1 MAGLFDHKYP
11 TTNLH
16 ELDLSWIIMKVKDL
30 EIILD
35 SWKSTIEELEEGL
48 KELEGFDERISA
60 LEALTANLDEVYKII
75 EALSID
81 DAKIWDELK
90 ALKQKI
96 IDVEAALYSEVDL
109 LMVYVNNKVTAEKT
123 ARINADFE
131 LDVMIRSL
139 AATIFDQIDYINY
152 RLDQIIPE
160 KVYNRVAGVKLLLN
174 DNNFNIYED
183 LRDFGISNA
192 TLSEYGI
199 DNDHIAALHLNNRDY
214 AINAYKRLKL
224 HYVFS
229 PVTGV
234 RVSHANALSQI
245 IALFAAGA
253 DNDTLYTQM
262 ATDLATN
269 EDLGNY
275 YSSNLE
281 RFAATV

>member
-1 MAGLFDHKYP
+1 MTGLFDHKYP
-11 TTNLH
+11 ITNLH

-75 EALSID
+75 EALSTD

-90 ALKQKI
+90 TLRQKI
-96 IDVEAALYSEVDL
+96 IDVETALYSEVDL
-109 LMVYVNNKVTAEKT
+109 LMIYVNNKVTAEKT

-160 KVYNRVAGVKLLLN
+160 KVFNRVAGVKLLLN
-174 DNNFNIYED
+174 DNNFNVYED

-199 DNDHIAALHLNNRDY
+199 DNDHVAALHHNNRDY
-214 AINAYKRLKL
+214 AINAFKRFKL

-234 RVSHANALSQI
+234 RVSHANALSQLV
-245 IALFAAGA
+245 ALFAAGV

-262 ATDLATN
+262 ATDSATN

-275 YSSNLE
+275 YDSNLE
-281 RFAATV
+281 RYAATV

>member
-1 MAGLFDHKYP
+1 MTGLFDHKYP
-11 TTNLH
+11 ITNLH

-75 EALSID
+75 EALSTD

-90 ALKQKI
+90 TLRQKI
-96 IDVEAALYSEVDL
+96 IDVETALYSEVDL
-109 LMVYVNNKVTAEKT
+109 LMIYVNNKVTAEKT

-160 KVYNRVAGVKLLLN
+160 KVFNRVAGVKLLLN
-174 DNNFNIYED
+174 DNNFNVYED

-199 DNDHIAALHLNNRDY
+199 DNDHVATLHHNNRDY
-214 AINAYKRLKL
+214 AINAFKRFKL

-245 IALFAAGA
+245 VALFAAGA
-253 DNDTLYTQM
+253 DNDTLYIRM

>member
-16 ELDLSWIIMKVKDL
+16 ELDLSWVIMKVKDL
-30 EIILD
+30 ENILE
-35 SWKSTIEELEEGL
+35 SWKDIIDELKAGL
-48 KELEGFDERISA
+48 EQLQGFDDRIRA
-60 LEALTANLDEVYKII
+60 LEDITAGLDDAYAAIDNLTADN
-75 EALSID
+75 
-81 DAKIWDELK
+81 AKIWDELK
-90 ALKQKI
+90 ALRVKI
-96 IDVEAALYSEVDL
+96 IDVETALYNEVDL
-109 LMVYVNNKVTAEKT
+109 LMVYVDNKVTAEKT

-139 AATIFDQIDYINY
+139 ASTIFDQIDYINY

-160 KVYNRVAGVKLLLN
+160 KVFNRVAGVKLLLN

-199 DNDHIAALHLNNRDY
+199 DNDHVASLHLNNRDF
-214 AINAYKRLKL
+214 AINAFKRFKL

-245 IALFAAGA
+245 VALFAAGA
-253 DNDTLYTQM
+253 DNDTLFAQM
-262 ATDLATN
+262 ATDSATN

-275 YSSNLE
+275 YDSNLQ
-281 RFAATV
+281 RYAATV

>member
-30 EIILD
+30 ENILD
-35 SWKSTIEELEEGL
+35 SWKSIIDELEAGL
-48 KELEGFDERISA
+48 KELEGFDERISN

-75 EALSID
+75 EALSAD
-81 DAKIWDELK
+81 DVKIWDELK
-90 ALKQKI
+90 TLKEKI
-96 IDVEAALYSEVDL
+96 IDVETALYNEVDL
-109 LMVYVNNKVTAEKT
+109 LRVYVDNKIRAEKT

-131 LDVMIRSL
+131 LDVMIHSL
-139 AATIFDQIDYINY
+139 ASTIFDQIDYINY

-160 KVYNRVAGVKLLLN
+160 KVFNRVAGVKLLLN

-199 DNDHIAALHLNNRDY
+199 DNDHVAALHHNNRDY
-214 AINAYKRLKL
+214 AINAFKRFKL

-234 RVSHANALSQI
+234 KVSHANALSQI
-245 IALFAAGA
+245 VALFAAGV
-253 DNDTLYTQM
+253 DNNTLYTRM
-262 ATDLATN
+262 ATNSATN

-275 YSSNLE
+275 YDSNLE
-281 RFAATV
+281 RYAVTV

>member
-16 ELDLSWIIMKVKDL
+16 ELDLSWVIMKVKDL
-30 EIILD
+30 EIILE
-35 SWKSTIEELEEGL
+35 SWKDIIDELKAGL
-48 KELEGFDERISA
+48 EQLEGFDERISA
-60 LEALTANLDEVYKII
+60 LEALTANLDEVY
-75 EALSID
+75 AAID
-81 DAKIWDELK
+81 NLTADNAKIWDELK
-90 ALKQKI
+90 ALRQKI
-96 IDVEAALYSEVDL
+96 IDVETALYNEVDL
-109 LMVYVNNKVTAEKT
+109 LRVYVDNKIKAEKT

-139 AATIFDQIDYINY
+139 ASTLFDQIDYINY

-160 KVYNRVAGVKLLLN
+160 KVFNRVAGVKLLLN
-174 DNNFNIYED
+174 DNNFNVYED

-199 DNDHIAALHLNNRDY
+199 DNDHVASLHLNNRDF
-214 AINAYKRLKL
+214 AINAFKRFKL

-253 DNDTLYTQM
+253 DNDTLYAQM
-262 ATDLATN
+262 ATDSATN

-275 YSSNLE
+275 YVSNLK
-281 RFAATV
+281 RYAVTV

>member
-16 ELDLSWIIMKVKDL
+16 ELDLSWVIMKVKDL

-35 SWKSTIEELEEGL
+35 SWKDIIDELKAGL
-48 KELEGFDERISA
+48 EQLEGFDERISA
-60 LEALTANLDEVYKII
+60 LEALTANLDEVY
-75 EALSID
+75 AAID
-81 DAKIWDELK
+81 NLTADNAKIWDDLK
-90 ALKQKI
+90 ALRQKI
-96 IDVEAALYSEVDL
+96 IDVETALYNEVDL
-109 LMVYVNNKVTAEKT
+109 LRVYVDNKIRAEKT

-131 LDVMIRSL
+131 LDVMIHSL
-139 AATIFDQIDYINY
+139 ASTIFNQIDYINY

-160 KVYNRVAGVKLLLN
+160 KVFNRVAGVKLLLN

-199 DNDHIAALHLNNRDY
+199 DNDHVATLHLNNRDF
-214 AINAYKRLKL
+214 AINAFKRFKL

-253 DNDTLYTQM
+253 DNDTLFAQM
-262 ATDLATN
+262 ATDSATN

-275 YSSNLE
+275 YDSNLE
-281 RFAATV
+281 RYAVTV

>member
-16 ELDLSWIIMKVKDL
+16 ELDLSWVIMKVKDL

-35 SWKSTIEELEEGL
+35 SWKTIIDELEEGL
-48 KELEGFDERISA
+48 KELEGFDERITN

-75 EALSID
+75 EALSTD

-96 IDVEAALYSEVDL
+96 IDVETALYNEIDL

-131 LDVMIRSL
+131 LDVMIHSL

-199 DNDHIAALHLNNRDY
+199 DNDHVAALHHNNRDY
-214 AINAYKRLKL
+214 AINAFKRFKL

-245 IALFAAGA
+245 VALFAAGV

-262 ATDLATN
+262 ATDSATN

-275 YSSNLE
+275 YDSNLE
-281 RFAATV
+281 RYAVTV

>member
-11 TTNLH
+11 TTNFH

-35 SWKSTIEELEEGL
+35 SWKSIIDELEEGL

-81 DAKIWDELK
+81 DEKIWDELK

-96 IDVEAALYSEVDL
+96 IDVETELYNEVDL
-109 LMVYVNNKVTAEKT
+109 IRVYVDNKVRAEKT

-131 LDVMIRSL
+131 LDVMIHSL
-139 AATIFDQIDYINY
+139 ASTIFDQIDYINY

-160 KVYNRVAGVKLLLN
+160 KVFNRVAGVKLLLN

-199 DNDHIAALHLNNRDY
+199 DNDHVAALHHNNRDY
-214 AINAYKRLKL
+214 AINAFKRFKL

-245 IALFAAGA
+245 VALFAAGA
-253 DNDTLYTQM
+253 SNETIYTQM
-262 ATDLATN
+262 ATDSATN

-275 YSSNLE
+275 YDSNLE
-281 RFAATV
+281 RYAVTV

>member
-30 EIILD
+30 EIIID

-60 LEALTANLDEVYKII
+60 LEALTANLNEVYEII
-75 EALSID
+75 EALSVD

-139 AATIFDQIDYINY
+139 AATIFEQIDYINY

-199 DNDHIAALHLNNRDY
+199 DNDHVAALHLNNRDY
-214 AINAYKRLKL
+214 AINAFKRFKL

-245 IALFAAGA
+245 VALFAAGV
-253 DNDTLYTQM
+253 DNDTLFAQM
-262 ATDLATN
+262 ATDSATN

-275 YSSNLE
+275 YDSNLE
-281 RFAATV
+281 RYAVTV

>member
-16 ELDLSWIIMKVKDL
+16 ELDLSWIIMEVQGFKNT
-30 EIILD
+30 LD
-35 SWKSTIEELEEGL
+35 SWKELIDELQAGL
-48 KELEGFDERISA
+48 EQLNKLDERLIYIENLTSGLNA
-60 LEALTANLDEVYKII
+60 AYAAIDALSVDNANIHNDLEALKTGFINLEIQLYAEVENFRTY
-75 EALSID
+75 ID
-81 DAKIWDELK
+81 
-90 ALKQKI
+90 
-96 IDVEAALYSEVDL
+96 
-109 LMVYVNNKVTAEKT
+109 NKVTTERT

-131 LDVMIRSL
+131 LDVMIRSVMHTL
-139 AATIFDQIDYINY
+139 SNQIDYINY

-160 KVYNRVAGVKLLLN
+160 NVFNRVAGVSLLLN

-192 TLSEYGI
+192 MLSEYGI
-199 DNDHIAALHLNNRDY
+199 DNDHVAALHLSNRDY
-214 AINAYKRLKL
+214 AINAFKRFKL

-245 IALFAAGA
+245 VALFAAGVS
-253 DNDTLYTQM
+253 NDTLYTQM
-262 ATDLATN
+262 ATDSATN

-275 YSSNLE
+275 YSSNFE
-281 RFAATV
+281 RFAATD

>member
-1 MAGLFDHKYP
+1 MK
-11 TTNLH
+11 TTLESWEQIID
-16 ELDLSWIIMKVKDL
+16 ELKA
-30 EIILD
+30 
-35 SWKSTIEELEEGL
+35 ELEQ
-48 KELEGFDERISA
+48 LEGFDDRIRA
-60 LEALTANLDEVYKII
+60 LEDITANLDDAY
-75 EALSID
+75 AAID
-81 DAKIWDELK
+81 NLTADNARIWDELK

-96 IDVEAALYSEVDL
+96 IDVETALYSEVDL

-131 LDVMIRSL
+131 LDIMIRSL
-139 AATIFDQIDYINY
+139 ASAIFDQIDYINY

-174 DNNFNIYED
+174 DNNFNVYED

-199 DNDHIAALHLNNRDY
+199 DNDHVASLHLNNRDF
-214 AINAYKRLKL
+214 AINAFKRFKL

-262 ATDLATN
+262 ATDSATN

-275 YSSNLE
+275 YDSNLE
-281 RFAATV
+281 RFAVTV

>member
-16 ELDLSWIIMKVKDL
+16 ELDLSWVIMKVKDL
-30 EIILD
+30 EIILE
-35 SWKSTIEELEEGL
+35 SWKDIIDELKAGL
-48 KELEGFDERISA
+48 EELEGFEDRIEA
-60 LEALTANLDEVYKII
+60 LEAITANLDDAY
-75 EALSID
+75 AAID
-81 DAKIWDELK
+81 NLTADNAKIWDELK
-90 ALKQKI
+90 ALKVKI
-96 IDVEAALYSEVDL
+96 IDVETALYNEVDL
-109 LMVYVNNKVTAEKT
+109 LRVYVDNKMRAEKT

-131 LDVMIRSL
+131 LDVMINSL
-139 AATIFDQIDYINY
+139 ASTLFDQIDYINY

-160 KVYNRVAGVKLLLN
+160 KVFNRVAGVKLLLN
-174 DNNFNIYED
+174 DNNFNVYED

-192 TLSEYGI
+192 TLSEYGVN
-199 DNDHIAALHLNNRDY
+199 NDHVAALHLNNRDF
-214 AINAYKRLKL
+214 AINAFRRLKL

-253 DNDTLYTQM
+253 DNDTLFAQM
-262 ATDLATN
+262 ATDSATN

-275 YSSNLE
+275 YVSNLE
-281 RFAATV
+281 RYAATV

>member
-16 ELDLSWIIMKVKDL
+16 ELDLSWVIMKVKDL
-30 EIILD
+30 EITLD
-35 SWKSTIEELEEGL
+35 SWKDIIDELKAGL
-48 KELEGFDERISA
+48 EQLEGFDERISA
-60 LEALTANLDEVYKII
+60 LEALTANLDEVYT
-75 EALSID
+75 AID
-81 DAKIWDELK
+81 NLTADNAKIWDELK
-90 ALKQKI
+90 ALRQKI
-96 IDVEAALYSEVDL
+96 IDVETALYNEVDL
-109 LMVYVNNKVTAEKT
+109 LRVYVDNKVRAEKT

-131 LDVMIRSL
+131 LDVMIHSL
-139 AATIFDQIDYINY
+139 ASTIFDQIDYINY

-160 KVYNRVAGVKLLLN
+160 KVFNRVAGVKLLLN

-199 DNDHIAALHLNNRDY
+199 DNDHVASLHLNNRDF
-214 AINAYKRLKL
+214 AINAFKRFKL

-245 IALFAAGA
+245 VALFAAGV
-253 DNDTLYTQM
+253 DNDTLFTQM
-262 ATDLATN
+262 ATDSATN

-275 YSSNLE
+275 YDSNLE
-281 RFAATV
+281 RYAVTV

>member
-16 ELDLSWIIMKVKDL
+16 ELDLSWVIMKVKDL

-35 SWKSTIEELEEGL
+35 SWRDIIEELKTGL
-48 KELEGFDERISA
+48 EQLNMLEDRIQNLENLTSGLDAAYAAIDKLSA
-60 LEALTANLDEVYKII
+60 DNVNIHND
-75 EALSID
+75 
-81 DAKIWDELK
+81 LK
-90 ALKQKI
+90 ALKDDFINLEIQLYAE
-96 IDVEAALYSEVDL
+96 VENFRTYVD
-109 LMVYVNNKVTAEKT
+109 NKVSTEKI

-131 LDVMIRSL
+131 LDVMIRSVMHTL
-139 AATIFDQIDYINY
+139 SDQIDYINY

-160 KVYNRVAGVKLLLN
+160 KVFNRVAGVKLLLD

-199 DNDHIAALHLNNRDY
+199 DNDHVAALHLNNRDY
-214 AINAYKRLKL
+214 AINAFKRFKL

-245 IALFAAGA
+245 VALFAAGV
-253 DNDTLYTQM
+253 DNDALFAQM

-269 EDLGNY
+269 EDIGNY

>member
-11 TTNLH
+11 TTNFH
-16 ELDLSWIIMKVKDL
+16 ELDLSWVIMKVKDL
-30 EIILD
+30 ENTLE
-35 SWKSTIEELEEGL
+35 SWKDIIDELKAGL
-48 KELEGFDERISA
+48 EQLEGFDDRIKA
-60 LEALTANLDEVYKII
+60 LEDITANLNDAY
-75 EALSID
+75 AAID
-81 DAKIWDELK
+81 NLTADNAKIWDELK

-96 IDVEAALYSEVDL
+96 IDVETSLYNEVDL

-139 AATIFDQIDYINY
+139 ASAIFDQIDYINY

-174 DNNFNIYED
+174 DNNFNVYED

-199 DNDHIAALHLNNRDY
+199 DNDHVASLHLNNRDY
-214 AINAYKRLKL
+214 AINAFKRFKL

-245 IALFAAGA
+245 IDLFAAGA
-253 DNDTLYTQM
+253 DNDTLYAQM
-262 ATDLATN
+262 ATDSATN

-275 YSSNLE
+275 YDSNL
-281 RFAATV
+281 RRYAVTV